1 MLTTT
6 LANTLAT
13 AGQRTKDEAIMPLS
27 SPSHPRPPSPILEYL
42 VATIRNPATGT
53 KDFRE
58 SLEKIGEYLAL
69 DIASGLGTKEE
80 TITTCLGAIATH
92 GIPAEDPVLV
102 TILRAGIPLLSGMQ
116 RIYPQAAV
124 GFIGAMRDETTLKAD
139 ISYIALPPLEGK
151 QVILMDT
158 MIATGG
164 SIVDTIALL
173 EKKHP
178 KKIIV
183 AGAIAS
189 TAGIEHIQKHYPGT
203 QVYAAATD
211 PIVNEKGYI
220 VPGLGD
226 AGDRAY
232 GTKD

>member
-1 MLTTT
+1 MTEKTIKHIKEKIT
-6 LANTLAT
+6 
-13 AGQRTKDEAIMPLS
+13 PS
-27 SPSHPRPPSPILEYL
+27 VSPSRHQSPILEYHVSL
-42 VATIRNPATGT
+42 IRNPATGT
-53 KDFRE
+53 KEFRE

-69 DIASGLGTKEE
+69 EISYDLDTKEE
-80 TITTCLGAIATH
+80 AVITCLGATAIHYTL
-92 GIPAEDPVLV
+92 AETPVLV
-102 TILRAGIPLLSGMQ
+102 TILRAGIPLLTGMQ
-116 RIYPQAAV
+116 RAYPAAEV

-151 QVILMDT
+151 IVILMDT

-164 SIVDTIALL
+164 SIVDTIDIL
-173 EKKHP
+173 KKKNP
-178 KKIIV
+178 KKIII
-183 AGAIAS
+183 AGAIAA
-189 TAGIEHIQKHYPGT
+189 TAGIKHILSHHPETKIH
-203 QVYAAATD
+203 AAATD